1 MTIKKNLW
9 LVLAHYSVGLAF
21 IIPIFSSL
29 GLLSENVFPGL
40 LRCENIEVIKNDY
53 RFITLYS
60 IDKAFCEQ
68 GLQAAIPE
76 MFNVSTKYLLIGSG
90 ALTLVL
96 FGSFLVHLLSAKV
109 KKEKETYGIIG
120 ILLYITLMA
129 TLISYLLMK
138 LSQVVLV

>member
-9 LVLAHYSVGLAF
+9 LVLVRYSVGLAL

-29 GLLSENVFPGL
+29 GLLSGNVFPTL
-40 LRCENIEVIKNDY
+40 LGCENIEVIKNDY

-68 GLQAAIPE
+68 GLQAAFLE
-76 MFNVSTKYLLIGSG
+76 MFNISAKYLLIGSG
-90 ALTLVL
+90 TLALVL
-96 FGSFLVHLLSAKV
+96 FGSFLVHLLKAKV

-120 ILLYITLMA
+120 ILLYVTLMA

-138 LSQVVLV
+138 LFQVVLV